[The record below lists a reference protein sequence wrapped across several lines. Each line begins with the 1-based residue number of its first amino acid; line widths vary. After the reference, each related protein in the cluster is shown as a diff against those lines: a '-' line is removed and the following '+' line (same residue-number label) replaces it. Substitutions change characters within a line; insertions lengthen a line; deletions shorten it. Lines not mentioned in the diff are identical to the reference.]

1 MVDST
6 AGAGILGNSQE
17 LFLPST
23 ATHMMAVATYESPR
37 MTNAR
42 LVPMIVAVALFMDNK
57 GNDPKPLRLLRVS
70 KAAFVLPGFSPRTL
84 KPRNGVA

>member
-1 MVDST
+1 VVLRGLASSPDSGPAFGLAMVDST

-42 LVPMIVAVALFMDNK
+42 LVPVIVAVALLMDNK
-57 GNDPKPLRLLRVS
+57 GDG
-70 KAAFVLPGFSPRTL
+70 A
-84 KPRNGVA
+84 